1 VKELRQL
8 ESARLDALQGAL
20 WDTAK
25 AGDLSVVVASES
37 STELGDNLAAGRL
50 TTRRNPNLRK
60 VGAADS
66 GVWEPEVFWDASWR
80 ADGPIHRSVVESST
94 IAADL

>member
-1 VKELRQL
+1 VKELGRL

-37 STELGDNLAAGRL
+37 STELG
-50 TTRRNPNLRK
+50 TTSRQ
-60 VGAADS
+60 GD
-66 GVWEPEVFWDASWR
+66 
-80 ADGPIHRSVVESST
+80 
-94 IAADL
+94 